1 MKEDGR
7 KLSKE
12 QQVEARRRAML
23 LVKKGWREHD
33 IAEAVGVHPR
43 TVQQWKQHQRE
54 HGTAALLCDERG
66 RKHGDKRLMSA
77 KQEKEVRRL
86 ITDKL
91 PEQLKLPFALWTRK
105 AVAQLLDKR
114 FGLKLPV
121 RTMGLYLKRWGLLR
135 CAHPCGAACG
145 WLSRSARL
153 TPQKPLKKAYEQR
166 PKEVQAWLE
175 QKYPQIAAQAKAEG
189 AEIYWGDQTGVNNQP
204 NAVRG
209 YAPRGE
215 TPEIKQMSKR
225 FGSSM
230 MSAVSNRG
238 SSRWMVYKGALD
250 ARLLIR
256 FLERLVRSMQGR
268 KVYLILDNLRVHH
281 SKPVKQ
287 WLEQHQEQ
295 IAVHHLPSYSPEL
308 NPDERLNRALK
319 SKLGV
324 LPAARSERE
333 LQKQIIG
340 QMRSCQRQPEQV
352 RAFFKSAL
360 TQYAA

>member
-23 LVKKGWREHD
+23 LAKKGWREHD

-43 TVQQWKQHQRE
+43 TVQQWKRHQRQ

-77 KQEKEVRRL
+77 EQEKEVRRL
-86 ITDKL
+86 ITDRL

-121 RTMGLYLKRWGLLR
+121 RTMGLYLKRWGF
-135 CAHPCGAACG
+135 
-145 WLSRSARL
+145 

-209 YAPRGE
+209 YAPRGK

-250 ARLLIR
+250 AWLLIC
-256 FLERLVRSMQGR
+256 FLERLVRWMQGR
-268 KVYLILDNLRVHH
+268 KVYRILDNLRVHH
-281 SKPVKQ
+281 SRPVKE

-295 IAVHHLPSYSPEL
+295 IVVHHLPSYSPGL

-319 SKLGV
+319 SKLGQ
-324 LPAARSERE
+324 LPAARSER
-333 LQKQIIG
+333 
-340 QMRSCQRQPEQV
+340 
-352 RAFFKSAL
+352 
-360 TQYAA
+360 

>member
-7 KLSKE
+7 RLSKE

-66 RKHGDKRLMSA
+66 RKHGEKRRMSA
-77 KQEKEVRRL
+77 EQEREVRRL

-121 RTMGLYLKRWGLLR
+121 RTMGLYLKRWGF
-135 CAHPCGAACG
+135 
-145 WLSRSARL
+145 

-166 PKEVQAWLE
+166 PKEVKAWLE

-281 SKPVKQ
+281 SRPVKE

-319 SKLGV
+319 SKLGQ

-340 QMRSCQRQPEQV
+340 QMRSCQKQREQV
-352 RAFFKSAL
+352 RAFFKSSS
-360 TQYAA
+360 TSYAA